1 MRTKLRITLLPLAVV
16 AVVVALSGCGGGG
29 DSSADPQDVLDQALG
44 GGNGADSGVLDL
56 TFDLESS
63 GGQEGS
69 IDASVQGPF
78 QSNGDATL
86 PSVDLDVK
94 ASVDSGSDPGFDF
107 DGGLTLTS
115 DGAFVGLDGQEYQL
129 DDSTFQAVKASY
141 EQSAAQQQDGDQG
154 SLEQFGIDPESWV
167 TDLTNEGTE
176 DLDGTEVVH
185 VSGTADVPKIVADL
199 SDVAKQTGQGDQ
211 LDPSALSGLEDTVSE
226 ASIDVYAAT
235 DDDSLRKLDL
245 NLTLA
250 DPRGGSGE
258 VTVKLSVGISDP
270 GEEQSIS
277 APTDAQPLAD
287 LLAQIP
293 GGAAALGLGSG
304 STGSGSTG
312 SGSSSGASSSGGASS
327 AAAKYYDCVAKAESK
342 AAVDACAAQLGG

>member
-1 MRTKLRITLLPLAVV
+1 MAVV

-29 DSSADPQDVLDQALG
+29 DSSADPQEVLDQALG

-86 PSVDLDVK
+86 PSVDLDVH
-94 ASVDSGSDPGFDF
+94 ASVDSGSDPSFDF

-141 EQSAAQQQDGDQG
+141 EQSAAQQQRQA
-154 SLEQFGIDPESWV
+154 SRARWSSSASTRSWV

-199 SDVAKQTGQGDQ
+199 NDVAQQTGQGDQ
-211 LDPSALSGLEDTVSE
+211 RRSERAQAASRTRSATRRSTS
-226 ASIDVYAAT
+226 T
-235 DDDSLRKLDL
+235 R
-245 NLTLA
+245 
-250 DPRGGSGE
+250 R
-258 VTVKLSVGISDP
+258 
-270 GEEQSIS
+270 
-277 APTDAQPLAD
+277 PT
-287 LLAQIP
+287 
-293 GGAAALGLGSG
+293 
-304 STGSGSTG
+304 TTRC
-312 SGSSSGASSSGGASS
+312 GSSTST
-327 AAAKYYDCVAKAESK
+327 
-342 AAVDACAAQLGG
+342 